1 MNKSIDRRLAR
12 RALVPVLVG
21 AALFGAAGT
30 AAAGAHDPRPRPV
43 PHDGAAVTQEKA
55 STGEAGA
62 RAMTFDRTAKQARA
76 HGRITVTITLA
87 EAPTQAPDARIRA
100 RLSDQS
106 RAGRAA
112 VLRALDEP
120 AGIGG
125 VPGAPMMTAR
135 VTAADIAALR
145 REPAVRSIAKS
156 EVLEAAGTSTFG
168 AAGGLQLPK
177 WWHQKRIGLDWTY
190 ANGYNGAGQKV
201 VVVDTGVDS
210 THPWLRGRVVDGACF
225 SQGGC
230 GNGLTYR
237 YGIGAGAP
245 CAYAVGCAHGTHV
258 AHIAAG
264 ANGAARS
271 AGIVAINAST
281 RGTDK
286 YGNPAPR
293 FYDADL
299 INALWYS
306 YNYVSPAP
314 AAINISVGSDSVF
327 STVCD
332 SRNQTMANWIT
343 ALRSRGT
350 ATVIAAGNGN
360 SAAGVSSPACMSSAV
375 VVGNATLT
383 GATGT
388 PAVLGGVRGGSNSS
402 ALVDLWAPGTDICSA
417 VPTSLDREGT
427 SDGVACGYV
436 GTSMAAPQVAGA
448 FAVLKAARP
457 TYTVNQSLGALQRN
471 GRAITDTRNGVTRS
485 MISIS
490 NAVYY
495 G

>member
-1 MNKSIDRRLAR
+1 MNKSIDRRLVR
-12 RALVPVLVG
+12 RALVPVLVSAALLGASG
-21 AALFGAAGT
+21 AAQAGS
-30 AAAGAHDPRPRPV
+30 GRPRPL
-43 PHDGAAVTQEKA
+43 PQHEAAVTHKEA
-55 STGEAGA
+55 SADPSTS
-62 RAMTFDRTAKQARA
+62 RRVTFDRAARQARA
-76 HGRITVTITLA
+76 RGRITVTLTLA
-87 EAPTQAPDARIRA
+87 DAPTDPPDARIRA

-112 VLRALDEP
+112 VLRVLDDP
-120 AGIGG
+120 AKTGG

-156 EVLEAAGTSTFG
+156 EVLEPAGTSTFG
-168 AAGGLQLPK
+168 AAGGVQLPK
-177 WWHQKRIGLDWTY
+177 WWHRKRIGLDWTY

-201 VVVDTGVDS
+201 VIVDTGVDS

-237 YGIGAGAP
+237 YGIDAGAP

-286 YGNPAPR
+286 YGNPSPR

-306 YNYVSPAP
+306 YYYVSPAP
-314 AAINISVGSDSVF
+314 AAINISVGSDAVF

-332 SRNQTMANWIT
+332 SRNQTMADWIT

-360 SAAGVSSPACMSSAV
+360 SATGVSSPACMSRAV
-375 VVGNATLT
+375 VVGNATLAGTT
-383 GATGT
+383 GS

-402 ALVDLWAPGTDICSA
+402 GLVDLWAPGTDICSA
-417 VPTSLDREGT
+417 VPSWLDRDGT
-427 SDGVACGYV
+427 VDGVDCSYF
-436 GTSMAAPQVAGA
+436 GTSMAAPQVTGA

-457 TYTVNQSLGALQRN
+457 TYSVNESLGALQRN
-471 GRAITDTRNGVTRS
+471 GRAITDSRNGVTRS
-485 MISIS
+485 MISIAR
-490 NAVYY
+490 AVYY

>member
-1 MNKSIDRRLAR
+1 MNMNKSIDRRRLR
-12 RALVPVLVG
+12 RVLVPVLTS
-21 AALFGAAGT
+21 AALLGAAG
-30 AAAGAHDPRPRPV
+30 AAGAAVHGPPRLGQ
-43 PHDGAAVTQEKA
+43 DGAAVTHKKA
-55 STGEAGA
+55 SSAATPG
-62 RAMTFDRTAKQARA
+62 RAVAFDRAAKQARA

-87 EAPTQAPDARIRA
+87 EAPTQAPDADVRA
-100 RLSDQS
+100 RLSEQS

-112 VLRALDEP
+112 VLDALDGP
-120 AGIGG
+120 AGTRSI
-125 VPGAPMMTAR
+125 PGAPVMTAR
-135 VTAADIAALR
+135 VSAADIAALR
-145 REPAVRSIAKS
+145 EEASVRSIAKS
-156 EVLEAAGTSTFG
+156 VVLEPAGTSSFG
-168 AAGGLQLPK
+168 AAGGVQLPK

-201 VVVDTGVDS
+201 VIVDTGVDS
-210 THPWLRGRVVDGACF
+210 NHPWLQGRVVDGACF

-245 CAYAVGCAHGTHV
+245 CSYATACAHGTHV

-264 ANGAARS
+264 AHGAARS

-281 RGTDK
+281 RGTDR
-286 YGNPAPR
+286 YGNPSPR

-299 INALWYS
+299 VNALWYS

-314 AAINISVGSDSVF
+314 AAVNMSIGSDNVYSA
-327 STVCD
+327 VCD
-332 SRNQTMANWIT
+332 SRNQNMANWIT

-350 ATVIAAGNGN
+350 ATVISAGNGN

-375 VVGNATLT
+375 VVGNSTLT
-383 GATGT
+383 GATGV

-402 ALVDLWAPGTDICSA
+402 PLVDLWAPGTDICSA
-417 VPTSLDREGT
+417 VPTWLDRDGAA
-427 SDGVACGYV
+427 DGVDCTYY

-448 FAVLKAARP
+448 FAVMRAARP
-457 TYTVNQSLGALQRN
+457 AYTVNQNLGALQRR
-471 GRAITDTRNGVTRS
+471 GHAITDARNGVTRS

>member
-1 MNKSIDRRLAR
+1 MNKNIHRRGVR
-12 RALVPVLVG
+12 RALVPILVG
-21 AALFGAAGT
+21 AALLGAGGT
-30 AAAGAHDPRPRPV
+30 AQAGAHGPA
-43 PHDGAAVTQEKA
+43 PHRQEGSAPTQKRAPAEAEHGRAVA
-55 STGEAGA
+55 
-62 RAMTFDRTAKQARA
+62 FDQVTRQAKT
-76 HGRITVTITLA
+76 HGRITVTLTLA
-87 EAPTQAPDARIRA
+87 DAPTQAPDARIRA
-100 RLSDQS
+100 HLSEQS

-112 VLRALDEP
+112 VLEALDGP
-120 AGIGG
+120 AGTHGL
-125 VPGAPMMTAR
+125 PGAPVMTAH
-135 VTAADIAALR
+135 VSAADIAALR
-145 REPAVRSIAKS
+145 QEPSVRSIAES
-156 EVLEAAGTSTFG
+156 QVFEPAGTSTFG
-168 AAGGLQLPK
+168 AANGVQLPK

-201 VVVDTGVDS
+201 VIVDTGVDS

-245 CAYAVGCAHGTHV
+245 CSYSYACAHGTHV
-258 AHIAAG
+258 AHSAAG
-264 ANGAARS
+264 AYGAARS

-281 RGTDK
+281 RGTDQ

-314 AAINISVGSDSVF
+314 AAINISVGSDAVYSA
-327 STVCD
+327 VCD
-332 SRNQTMANWIT
+332 SRNQSMANWIT

-350 ATVIAAGNGN
+350 ATVIAAGNSN
-360 SAAGVSSPACMSSAV
+360 SASGVSSPACMSSAV

-383 GATGT
+383 GATGV

-402 ALVDLWAPGTDICSA
+402 SLIDLWAPGTDICSA
-417 VPTSLDREGT
+417 VPTSLDG
-427 SDGVACGYV
+427 DGVADGVDCSYY
-436 GTSMAAPQVAGA
+436 GTSMAAPQVTGA
-448 FAVLKAARP
+448 FAVMKAARP
-457 TYTVNQSLGALQRN
+457 TYTVSQSLSALQRN
-471 GRAITDTRNGVTRS
+471 GRAITDTRNAITRS
-485 MISIS
+485 MISVS
-490 NAVYY
+490 NAVFY

>member
-1 MNKSIDRRLAR
+1 MNNTHRRLIR
-12 RALVPVLVG
+12 RALVPALVG
-21 AALFGAAGT
+21 VTLLSVAATAEAGSRTPPPAAQD
-30 AAAGAHDPRPRPV
+30 AAAD
-43 PHDGAAVTQEKA
+43 VTQPKKPA
-55 STGEAGA
+55 VAPLGRAAAFDEATREA
-62 RAMTFDRTAKQARA
+62 RTQ
-76 HGRITVTITLA
+76 GRITVTITLA

-106 RAGRAA
+106 RAGRSA
-112 VLRALDEP
+112 VLRALGGP
-120 AGIGG
+120 AGTKGLAG
-125 VPGAPMMTAR
+125 SPVMTAR
-135 VTAADIAALR
+135 VTAADVAALR
-145 REPAVRSIAKS
+145 KESAVRSVAKS
-156 EVLEAAGTSTFG
+156 QVFRSAGTSAFG
-168 AAGGLQLPK
+168 AANGVQLPK
-177 WWHQKRIGLDWTY
+177 WWHQKRVGLDWTY
-190 ANGYNGAGQKV
+190 ANSYNGAGQKV

-210 THPWLRGRVVDGACF
+210 THNWLRGRVVDGACF

-245 CAYAVGCAHGTHV
+245 CSYAYGCAHGTHV

-264 ANGAARS
+264 AYGAARS
-271 AGIVAINAST
+271 AGIVAINASS
-281 RGTDK
+281 RGTDA
-286 YGNPAPR
+286 YGRPAPT

-314 AAINISVGSDSVF
+314 AAVNMSIGSNNVF
-327 STVCD
+327 AAVCD

-343 ALRSRGT
+343 SLRSRGT

-360 SAAGVSSPACMSSAV
+360 SASGVSSPACMSSAV
-375 VVGNATLT
+375 VVGNSTLT
-383 GATGT
+383 SATGV

-402 ALVDLWAPGTDICSA
+402 SLVDLWAPGTDICSA
-417 VPTSLDREGT
+417 VPTYLD
-427 SDGVACGYV
+427 SDGTADGVDCSYF

-448 FAVLKAARP
+448 FAVMRAARP
-457 TYTVNQSLGALQRN
+457 AYTVNQNLGALQRN
-471 GRAITDTRNGVTRS
+471 GLAVTDSRNGITRS
-485 MISIS
+485 MIRIS